1 MSISSFT
8 HYVSLG
14 FSIFHLT
21 HANNINSGRLVRLIP
36 DDPDHDDSEKN
47 AIKTFFNHRLPKDR
61 DDARKEW
68 LEIVEA
74 RHKLWENISSAKKE
88 LIRSFLNL
96 INLEIVKRI
105 RLSST
110 FDFSSASIGNLF
122 LTA

>member
-1 MSISSFT
+1 LCLSRT
-8 HYVSLG
+8 LNL
-14 FSIFHLT
+14 HLT
-21 HANNINSGRLVRLIP
+21 HANNVNPGRLVRLIP
-36 DDPDHDDSEKN
+36 DDPDHNDSEKT
-47 AIKTFFNHRLPKDR
+47 AIKTFFNHRLPRDR

-74 RHKLWENISSAKKE
+74 RHELWKNISSAKKE

>member
-1 MSISSFT
+1 VSISSFT
-8 HYVSLG
+8 YCVSLG

-21 HANNINSGRLVRLIP
+21 HANNVNPGRLVRLIP
-36 DDPDHDDSEKN
+36 DDPDHNDSEKT
-47 AIKTFFNHRLPKDR
+47 AIKTFFNHRLPRDR

-74 RHKLWENISSAKKE
+74 RHELWENISSAKKE

>member
-1 MSISSFT
+1 VSISSFT
-8 HYVSLG
+8 HCVSLG
-14 FSIFHLT
+14 FSTFNLT
-21 HANNINSGRLVRLIP
+21 HANNVNPGRLVRLIP
-36 DDPDHDDSEKN
+36 DDPDHNDSEKT
-47 AIKTFFNHRLPKDR
+47 AIKTFFNHRLPRDR

-74 RHKLWENISSAKKE
+74 RHELWQNISSAKKE